1 MKKNTVK
8 LKRGQSYEILKVEN
22 GFCALKNTI
31 TGNLKYDFPVSQII
45 LARSKKSGITR
56 VNEFLRG
63 LK

>member
-31 TGNLKYDFPVSQII
+31 TGNLKYDFPVS
-45 LARSKKSGITR
+45 
-56 VNEFLRG
+56 
-63 LK
+63 